1 MSFFGIELAPGQ
13 AGAME
18 CPADLR
24 LTLASLPHDIKD
36 DTART
41 TVYLTVDDAEPLP
54 LCTLR
59 AGTVDQQA
67 LDIVVDAGSNIELSV
82 KGPNNVALM
91 GNFDFT
97 GIEEGDS
104 DDEEDEDEDSEGEGD
119 GEDQDDEEEGSDEDE
134 DEEMEE
140 DDDEEEVPPPT
151 KAEIKKQ
158 QAKEQA
164 KKEQAKKLE
173 QAKKAEQQQQKAQE
187 QKKRK
192 SETPVEEAPAK
203 KAKAAEFTP
212 TTTTLKG
219 GLKVTDLTPADA
231 SAPRAKS
238 GQYVQM
244 RYIGKLTNGKVFDSN
259 TKGQPFGFK
268 LGKGEVISG
277 WDQGIV
283 GLAVGQRRKLVIP
296 PKMAYGAR
304 GAPPE
309 IPPNAT
315 LEFEVKLVAI
325 RK

>member
-1 MSFFGIELAPGQ
+1 
-13 AGAME
+13 
-18 CPADLR
+18 
-24 LTLASLPHDIKD
+24 
-36 DTART
+36 
-41 TVYLTVDDAEPLP
+41 
-54 LCTLR
+54 
-59 AGTVDQQA
+59 
-67 LDIVVDAGSNIELSV
+67 
-82 KGPNNVALM
+82 
-91 GNFDFT
+91 
-97 GIEEGDS
+97 
-104 DDEEDEDEDSEGEGD
+104 
-119 GEDQDDEEEGSDEDE
+119 
-134 DEEMEE
+134 
-140 DDDEEEVPPPT
+140 
-151 KAEIKKQ
+151 
-158 QAKEQA
+158 
-164 KKEQAKKLE
+164 
-173 QAKKAEQQQQKAQE
+173 
-187 QKKRK
+187 
-192 SETPVEEAPAK
+192 ETPVEEAPAK